1 MLIYLLVFCNASIP
15 ERSSKS
21 YYQHHQGM
29 IDKRSKNN
37 ISTYESKKA
46 AVLSRMGSRRR
57 PFFLFFI
64 LF

>member
-1 MLIYLLVFCNASIP
+1 
-15 ERSSKS
+15 
-21 YYQHHQGM
+21 M

-57 PFFLFFI
+57 PFFLFFMLKSGVLSPYAFMMDVLGSERYAAI
-64 LF
+64 VA